1 MAKTVRKSKIS
12 AEQLAAAEAEIVS
25 RSKRIEF
32 YQTDYSIELLVN
44 KYAKQEFVIPDYQR
58 KFTWQTDRKT
68 KFIESIH
75 MGLPIP
81 FLFFWEMGDGKLE
94 IVDGSQRIRT
104 LEEYVTG
111 ELKLGELEE
120 LPSLSGTRFT
130 DLSEGRQL
138 KMLNRSIRGIILS
151 EHADEQARYDMF
163 ERINT
168 GSKVANPGEV
178 RRGAL
183 RGKFQEMIEDLAK
196 DATFAALAPVSS
208 KSQNERV
215 PEELVTRFFGY
226 GDGLDDY
233 KDSPARFIFEY
244 TKRMNQ
250 AFDTDASLEQRYRDR
265 FHKMLAFVQ
274 TTFPNG
280 FKKAAEANTTPRVR
294 FEAIAIGSDLAL
306 RKKPELATMP
316 VDISGWIE
324 GEDFKLKTTS
334 DAANVRSKLENR
346 IAFVRDRLLEV

>member
-1 MAKTVRKSKIS
+1 MAKPAKKSKIPDS
-12 AEQLAAAEAEIVS
+12 QLEAAEAEIVA

-32 YQTDYSIELLVN
+32 YQTDYSIELLVS
-44 KYAKQEFVIPDYQR
+44 KYTKGEFVIPDYQR
-58 KFTWQTDRKT
+58 KFTWSNDRKS
-68 KFIESIH
+68 KFIESVH

-104 LEEYVTG
+104 LEEYVNNG
-111 ELKLGELEE
+111 FRLVDLEE
-120 LPSLSGTRFT
+120 LPSLNKTSFG
-130 DLSEGRQL
+130 DLSEGRRL

-151 EHADEQARYDMF
+151 EHADEQARFDMF

-183 RGKFQEMIEDLAK
+183 RGKFQSMIEDLA
-196 DATFAALAPVSS
+196 ANVTFAELAPVSTKS
-208 KSQNERV
+208 KNERV

-244 TKRMNQ
+244 TKKMNLK
-250 AFDTDASLEQRYRDR
+250 FDETPVLEEQYRVR
-265 FHKMLAFVQ
+265 FENMLAFVKD
-274 TTFPNG
+274 TFPHG
-280 FKKAAEANTTPRVR
+280 FKKMEEANTTPRVR

-306 RKKPELATMP
+306 RQKPGLLETKP
-316 VDISGWIE
+316 DVTSWVD
-324 GEDFKLKTTS
+324 GEEFKEKTTS
-334 DAANVRSKLENR
+334 DAANVKSKLENR
-346 IAFVRDRLLEV
+346 INFVRDKLLGA

>member
-1 MAKTVRKSKIS
+1 MAKPPTKSKLPP
-12 AEQLAAAEAEIVS
+12 EQIDAAEAEIVA

-32 YQTDYSIELLVN
+32 FQSDYSIELLVA
-44 KYAKQEFVIPDYQR
+44 KYTKSEFVIPDYQR
-58 KFTWQTDRKT
+58 EFTWSPDRKS

-104 LEEYVTG
+104 LKEYVEG
-111 ELKLGELEE
+111 DLKLVNLEE
-120 LPSLSGTRFT
+120 LPSLNKTRFY

-151 EHADEQARYDMF
+151 EHADEQARFDMF

-183 RGKFQEMIEDLAK
+183 RGPFQSMIENLA
-196 DATFAALAPVSS
+196 DNAIFAELAPVSVKS
-208 KSQNERV
+208 KNERI

-244 TKRMNQ
+244 TKKMNA
-250 AFDTDASLEQRYRDR
+250 AFEVDATLEPTYRQRFDNV
-265 FHKMLAFVQ
+265 LAFVQ
-274 TTFPNG
+274 NTFPYG
-280 FKKAAEANTTPRVR
+280 FRKTADAKTTPRVR

-306 RKKPELATMP
+306 KQKPALAAAVP
-316 VDISGWIE
+316 DVSGWIE
-324 GEDFKLKTTS
+324 SDAFKEKTTS
-334 DAANVRSKLENR
+334 DAANVKSKLENR
-346 IAFVRDRLLEV
+346 IHYVRDRLLEA

>member
-1 MAKTVRKSKIS
+1 MAKGVKKSKIS
-12 AEQLAAAEAEIVS
+12 EEQIAAAESEIVA

-32 YQTDYSIELLVN
+32 YQTDYSIELLVR

-58 KFTWQTDRKT
+58 KFTWQIDRKT

-104 LEEYVTG
+104 LEEYVNG
-111 ELKLGELEE
+111 ELKLGDLEE

-183 RGKFQEMIEDLAK
+183 RGPFQELIEDLAK
-196 DATFAALAPVSS
+196 DHLFAELAPVSA
-208 KSQNERV
+208 KSNNERV

-250 AFDTDASLEQRYRDR
+250 AFADDPSLEQAYRER
-265 FHKMLAFVQ
+265 FQRMLTFVKAN
-274 TTFPNG
+274 FPNG
-280 FKKAAEANTTPRVR
+280 FKKAVEANTTPRVR

-306 RKKPELATMP
+306 SEKPQLVDAP
-316 VDISGWIE
+316 VDVSSWIE
-324 GEDFKLKTTS
+324 GEEFKLKTTS

-346 IAFVRDRLLEV
+346 IAFVRDHLLEA

>member
-1 MAKTVRKSKIS
+1 
-12 AEQLAAAEAEIVS
+12 
-25 RSKRIEF
+25 
-32 YQTDYSIELLVN
+32 
-44 KYAKQEFVIPDYQR
+44 
-58 KFTWQTDRKT
+58 
-68 KFIESIH
+68 
-75 MGLPIP
+75 
-81 FLFFWEMGDGKLE
+81 MGDGKLE

-183 RGKFQEMIEDLAK
+183 RGPFQKLIEDLARENL
-196 DATFAALAPVSS
+196 FAELAPVSA
-208 KSQNERV
+208 KSHNERV

-226 GDGLDDY
+226 GDGLEEY

-244 TKRMNQ
+244 TKKMNQ
-250 AFDTDASLEQRYRDR
+250 AFAINPGLEQVYRKR
-265 FHKMLAFVQ
+265 FHRMLTFVKAN
-274 TTFPNG
+274 FPNG
-280 FKKAAEANTTPRVR
+280 FKKALEAKTTPRVR
-294 FEAIAIGSDLAL
+294 FEAIAIGTDLAL
-306 RKKPELATMP
+306 SVKPDLISAP
-316 VDISGWIE
+316 VDVSRWID
-324 GEDFKLKTTS
+324 GEEFKLKTTS

-346 IAFVRDRLLEV
+346 IAFVRDHLLES